1 MVLMGHLQGAKDLC
15 PQKTRKCFNFLAL
28 SANNDQRIQQMI
40 HEKVDKFSFTKKAG
54 QTLEEVVQESLEIT
68 TLLSVPEMCGCG
80 T

>member
-1 MVLMGHLQGAKDLC
+1 MVLMGHLQGAKDLS

-54 QTLEEVVQESLEIT
+54 QT
-68 TLLSVPEMCGCG
+68 
-80 T
+80 